1 MRKEFSVRESL
12 CPCETAISSSEFAV
26 YCSEIAA
33 SRTFSVVNNWVLR
46 GQCDRLQ
53 IFLTLYFM
61 TNFGSFCHLSNGSV
75 DNYKQFCSFA
85 SFQWL
90 MRTILLFFAHF
101 QVLSVDN
108 FDILAHFQV
117 LIADII
123 CETAILSRNYS
134 QNILTYNTTVTET
147 FWIYHKEKV
156 LV

>member
-1 MRKEFSVRESL
+1 
-12 CPCETAISSSEFAV
+12 
-26 YCSEIAA
+26 
-33 SRTFSVVNNWVLR
+33 
-46 GQCDRLQ
+46 
-53 IFLTLYFM
+53 
-61 TNFGSFCHLSNGSV
+61 
-75 DNYKQFCSFA
+75 
-85 SFQWL
+85 

-117 LIADII
+117 LIADMF